1 VRNDPEQWIRAD
13 GAFPALVDHVLFA
26 AAQDI
31 IQSRSYRM
39 PDAEML
45 ERLKKLYEKA
55 GYLSGLII
63 NESDDCPSSTAYQYR
78 FGSLLRTYSLIGYT
92 PSRDYDYVAANHQ
105 LRLMLL

>member
-1 VRNDPEQWIRAD
+1 
-13 GAFPALVDHVLFA
+13 
-26 AAQDI
+26 
-31 IQSRSYRM
+31 M
-39 PDAEML
+39 
-45 ERLKKLYEKA
+45 KA

-105 LRLMLL
+105 LRLMHPLVLAQTVEHIQQVGEELPSTPSTTCSK